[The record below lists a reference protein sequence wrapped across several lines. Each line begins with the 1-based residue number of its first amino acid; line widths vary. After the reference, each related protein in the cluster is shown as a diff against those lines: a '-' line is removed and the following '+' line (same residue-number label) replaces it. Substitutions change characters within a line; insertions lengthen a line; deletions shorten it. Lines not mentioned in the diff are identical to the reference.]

1 LPAPAGAP
9 GQLVVEARDIT
20 KSFDEVL
27 ALDHVDLELRIGE
40 VHALLG
46 ENGAGKTTLSN
57 VLAGI
62 YRADSGAV
70 LVDGGEHHFRSPAQA
85 IEAGIGMVHQHFRLI
100 HPMTVAENIHLG
112 WRDTPQLVT
121 KRELIERTERVMG
134 EFGLRVDPSAEIWQ
148 LSVGEQQR
156 VEILRTL
163 ARGARILILDEPTA
177 VLTEQEARD
186 LFSVIRGLVEGGRTV
201 VFISHKLNE
210 VLEVSDRITVLRDG
224 VRVISRLTAGATA
237 RELAR
242 LMTGEERELQ
252 EKSRTEVGDRPVLE
266 LVNVTAR
273 GSRGFIAI
281 HDASLRVHAGEIV
294 GIAGV
299 SGNGQT
305 ELAEVATGLRRVDS
319 GRVLIEGVDNTN
331 SAPRRFVQAGVG
343 HIPEDRLGVGLV
355 RSAQVRDN
363 AVLRNYWKPEYSGR
377 LALRRGRIS
386 EFARR
391 LVEAARVQPRSIY
404 SPAGHLSGGNQ
415 QRLIAGR
422 EALVAE
428 RVFIANQPTR
438 GLDVHATQDV
448 LQSLIDRRSAGCGV
462 LLISEDLDEVLEMSD
477 RIVVLYEGRIV
488 GEFPRTD
495 VDRERIG
502 LLMGGHIGPADA
514 EEASV

>member
-1 LPAPAGAP
+1 MRAPTAP
-9 GQLVVEARDIT
+9 GELVVEARGIT

-27 ALDHVDLELRIGE
+27 ALNNVDLELARGE

-62 YRADSGAV
+62 YRADTGTV
-70 LVDGGEHHFRSPAQA
+70 LVEGVEHHFRSPAQA
-85 IEAGIGMVHQHFRLI
+85 IDAGIGMVHQHFRLI

-112 WRDTPQLVT
+112 WRDTPELIT
-121 KRELIERTERVMG
+121 RRELVARSKRVMD
-134 EFGLRVDPSAEIWQ
+134 EMGLHVDPTAEIWQ

-177 VLTEQEARD
+177 VLTEHEARD
-186 LFSVIRGLVEGGRTV
+186 LFSVIRGLVADGRTV

-224 VRVISRLTAGATA
+224 IRVITRPTAGATA

-242 LMTGEERELQ
+242 LMTGEEREF
-252 EKSRTEVGDRPVLE
+252 EEVGRAEVSDRPALE
-266 LVNVTAR
+266 IKGVTAR
-273 GSRGFIAI
+273 GYRGVV
-281 HDASLRVHAGEIV
+281 SLRDVDLTIHAGEIV

-305 ELAEVATGLRRVDS
+305 ELAEVATGLRGVAS
-319 GRVLIEGVDNTN
+319 GRVMVEGVDLTG
-331 SAPRRFVQAGVG
+331 SSPRAFTDAGVG
-343 HIPEDRLGVGLV
+343 HIPEDRLGVGLI
-355 RSAQVRDN
+355 RPAQVRDN
-363 AVLRNYWKPEYSGR
+363 AVLRNYWRSEHSGR
-377 LALRRGRIS
+377 IALRRTQIAD
-386 EFARR
+386 FARR
-391 LVEAARVQPRSIY
+391 LVAAARVQTRSIH
-404 SPAGHLSGGNQ
+404 SPVGHLSGGNQ

-438 GLDVHATQDV
+438 GLDVHAAQDV
-448 LQSLIDRRSAGCGV
+448 RRSLIDRRSAGCGV
-462 LLISEDLDEVLEMSD
+462 LLISEDLDEILEISD
-477 RIVVLYEGRIV
+477 RIAVMYEGRIV
-488 GEFPRTD
+488 GEFRRGAA
-495 VDRERIG
+495 DRERVG
-502 LLMGGHIGPADA
+502 LLMGGHIAPAGSPEVNA
-514 EEASV
+514 